1 MGILAELQAA
11 ILAELT
17 RSETVIR
24 AEAAE
29 FQKMRSEQLTTEL
42 DARLRK
48 HRPRT
53 GRVEED
59 LRSKR
64 WVGVTIGRN
73 NSRSEQE
80 FSCFCQSGH
89 GEEFHREAK
98 RLELVELS
106 CLK

>member
-1 MGILAELQAA
+1 MNSPFSSFSADFLTGILAELQAA

-17 RSETVIR
+17 QSEAENR

-29 FQKMRSEQLTTEL
+29 FQKMQSEQLTTEL

-48 HRPRT
+48 HRPRA

-64 WVGVTIGRN
+64 WVGEIDRRRVHFLNIRRTVG
-73 NSRSEQE
+73 
-80 FSCFCQSGH
+80 
-89 GEEFHREAK
+89 
-98 RLELVELS
+98 L
-106 CLK
+106 